1 MTENTLYFNG
11 INGATGA
18 YLLPPQTPEELT
30 QRFIHGAGPPE
41 NRSELAWR
49 ARQKAG
55 GFLGVK
61 DGVDPT
67 KLAEA
72 GWGIIFAQEG
82 REWVPAIMDALKEL
96 LDLRHGQAGERYH
109 EYTGDKAV
117 GPGESKTVWL
127 ARQGIGPGPADP
139 DKVPYYLLI
148 VGNPE
153 TIPYRF
159 QYQLDV
165 QYAVGRIHFDTLEE
179 YAQYA
184 RSVVLAESGKVALPR
199 RASFFGVQNLDDPA
213 TAQGAK
219 LLVEPLA
226 QKMAGVRSDWTVETV
241 APADARKARL
251 VQLLG
256 GAQAPALLFTE
267 SHGMY
272 FPPDDPEKRQVP
284 HGGALLCGDWPGP
297 LIWQKEIP
305 HDHYLAAEDVGDD
318 ARLLGMIA
326 FHFACF
332 GAGTPRLDDFASG
345 AAARAE
351 LAPHAFVARLPQRLL
366 GHPKGGALA
375 VIGHV
380 ERAFP
385 ASFVWDQ
392 AGPQLAVFESTLGR
406 LMKGEPVGLA
416 LEYFNERYSELST
429 VLSGE
434 LEEIDFGKQPNLPE
448 LTGMW
453 MANNDAR
460 NYAIVGDPAVRL
472 PLASNGTDEARP
484 TLAPVEIRGPAGPGG
499 VPTAPAR
506 PGAAPSGGTPG
517 GAAQPGPANAGAG
530 ADQPAAGQSP
540 PGPVAGQGAGGSGFE
555 QVSRMQGFSPWPG
568 VPADADKTAHPEL
581 YAAWVGHI
589 EAGYRN
595 NDTLFT
601 RILNAFLRSHY
612 STVIMYWVLF
622 AVGVGFFVTGVVMAL
637 VKGQSVTGLVFGGLS
652 VVSFLTF
659 FVTRPSQALEENLM
673 FISWLGMLYNSYWT
687 HLSLSFDRQTA
698 QSELDK
704 ATADAISQIKDLIAS
719 HAAAVKKRPGLMG
732 GNAAGEAPAAADGQA
747 KPDQ

>member
-1 MTENTLYFNG
+1 MSDQLLYFNG

-30 QRFIHGAGPPE
+30 QRFIKGASPPE
-41 NRSELAWR
+41 NLSELK
-49 ARQKAG
+49 ARFRRKIQG
-55 GFLGVK
+55 SLGVK

-72 GWGIIFAQEG
+72 GWGIIFAQND
-82 REWVPAIMDALKEL
+82 RDHTPAILDALKEL
-96 LDLRHGQAGERYH
+96 LDLRRGQAGDRYR
-109 EYTGDKAV
+109 EYTGDKAL
-117 GPGESKTVWL
+117 GPDESKTAWL
-127 ARQGIGPGPADP
+127 ARQGVGPGPADP

-148 VGNPE
+148 AGDPD

-199 RASFFGVQNLDDPA
+199 RATFFGVQNLDDPA

-219 LLVEPLA
+219 LLVAPLA
-226 QKMAGVRSDWTVETV
+226 EKMVGIRTDWTVDTV
-241 APADARKARL
+241 APADANKARL
-251 VQLLG
+251 AQLLG
-256 GAQAPALLFTE
+256 GAQTPALLFTE

-272 FPPDDPEKRQVP
+272 FPPDDQRQIP

-297 LIWQKEIP
+297 MIWQKEISR
-305 HDHYLAAEDVGDD
+305 DHYLAAEDVGDD

-332 GAGTPRLDDFASG
+332 GAGTPRLDDFAHG

-351 LAPHAFVARLPQRLL
+351 IAPHAFVARLPQRLL

-375 VIGHV
+375 AIGHV

-385 ASFVWDQ
+385 ASFVWGQ
-392 AGPQLAVFESTLGR
+392 AGPQLAVFESTLGK
-406 LMKGEPVGLA
+406 LMKGAPVGFAVEDL
-416 LEYFNERYSELST
+416 NERYSELST

-434 LEEIDFGKQPNLPE
+434 LEEIEFGKQPDLTE

-460 NYAIVGDPAVRL
+460 NYTIIGDPAVRL
-472 PLASNGTDEARP
+472 PLAGNGADEQRP
-484 TLAPVEIRGPAGPGG
+484 TIIPVEIRGPADPGG
-499 VPTAPAR
+499 
-506 PGAAPSGGTPG
+506 APSGAVPPG
-517 GAAQPGPANAGAG
+517 
-530 ADQPAAGQSP
+530 AGQSQAR
-540 PGPVAGQGAGGSGFE
+540 PVSEQGASGSGFE
-555 QVSRMQGFSPWPG
+555 QISRMQGFSPFPG
-568 VPADADKTAHPEL
+568 VPTDAEKAAHPEL

-595 NDTLFT
+595 GDTLFT
-601 RILNAFLRSHY
+601 RILNAFMRSYY

-637 VKGQSVTGLVFGGLS
+637 ARGQPVTGLVFGGLS
-652 VVSFLTF
+652 VVSFLTYF
-659 FVTRPSQALEENLM
+659 ITRPSQALEENLL
-673 FISWLGMLYNSYWT
+673 FVSWLGMLYNSYWT

-719 HAAAVKKRPGLMG
+719 HAAAVEKRPGLLG
-732 GNAAGEAPAAADGQA
+732 ARPGSEPVVSPGPADGQP
-747 KPDQ
+747 KPGQ